1 VASTQEEKVKQVKS
15 LTIQECM
22 QVARDYGLVGMTESE
37 AVKTFKFHKQS
48 SRRVKL
54 TFGGLGEKDKDIL
67 DSLGNGE
74 YRDGFVQD
82 LYTENGTKIIFKDW
96 VGKDPLL
103 QSYGFLSPRTL
114 DVYCQR
120 MFGTPFREYVT
131 SEGGNPNNKLVLQVN
146 HAYIAQFIEL
156 LIKTKV
162 QPSRAIGEPLQT
174 ALNQHYLS
182 LIGDVWGNGPFE
194 WDHRADEAFG
204 MFVRFGMHIGKI
216 YCGNP

>member
-1 VASTQEEKVKQVKS
+1 VKQVKS
-15 LTIQECM
+15 LTPQECM
-22 QVARDYGLVGMTESE
+22 QVARDYGLDRVTESD
-37 AVKTFKFHKQS
+37 AVKMFKFHKQS
-48 SRRVKL
+48 SRHVKL
-54 TFGGLGEKDKDIL
+54 TFGGLGKKDKDIL
-67 DSLGNGE
+67 DSLGRGE
-74 YRDGFVQD
+74 YRDGFVQA
-82 LYTENGTKIIFKDW
+82 LYKENGTKIIFKDW

-131 SEGGNPNNKLVLQVN
+131 SKGGNPNNKLDLQVN

-156 LIKTKV
+156 LIKTEV

-182 LIGDVWGNGPFE
+182 LIGDVWGDGPFE
-194 WDHRADEAFG
+194 WDDRADEAFQK
-204 MFVRFGMHIGKI
+204 FLANGMHVRGI